1 MLLLFEAPAGYAI
14 FKVDKKGIK
23 ETDNIENAFNSVD
36 SANNVVKLKA
46 FAPFG
51 NTTEAVV
58 AATSIVENTLDKSL
72 KKFLKKNITSKDIK
86 DDLAVADTKLGGLI
100 KEKMDIQC
108 IHNEQ
113 IDSLMRGIRLQ
124 LDSLCQ
130 EIEHLVFDQWTD
142 YLYL

>member
-14 FKVDKKGIK
+14 FKVDKKGLK
-23 ETDNIENAFNSVD
+23 ETDNIENAFTSLD

-108 IHNEQ
+108 IHNDKV
-113 IDSLMRGIRLQ
+113 DSLMRGIRSQ
-124 LDSLCQ
+124 MDSLLDHDSSSMKQ
-130 EIEHLVFDQWTD
+130 MQLGI
-142 YLYL
+142 